1 MKKIYTI
8 ILVATLGFFFAG
20 CDHYLDVNKNVDA
33 PSEDMVEDFHYL
45 AGIESALQGLTWD
58 CRATLVL
65 SQMFGT
71 SSHLNTHFNI
81 DTNNSSS
88 LPSSPSFSGERMIY

>member
-45 AGIESALQGLTWD
+45 AGIESALQGLTWGYTRALTD
-58 CRATLVL
+58 VWYFFLYRILQQLLDSFRCRWRNVEGYLLAP
-65 SQMFGT
+65 G
-71 SSHLNTHFNI
+71 
-81 DTNNSSS
+81 
-88 LPSSPSFSGERMIY
+88 